1 MVAQDIGQL
10 LYTLDSIFI
19 RGKESDPHQSFST
32 NFKQTRAVWGL
43 VILDMACPFLKLGAN
58 PRLATFM

>member
-1 MVAQDIGQL
+1 MANRYYQRVVAQDIGQL

-32 NFKQTRAVWGL
+32 K
-43 VILDMACPFLKLGAN
+43 
-58 PRLATFM
+58 FMRE